1 MLGSAGEAS
10 TLRFVWEAERIVTGA
25 DHVTLVELAGGA
37 VVSLGAVSRIAFS
50 NGAIEFSGNTPA
62 AEVVRLYATVLGREP
77 DPAGLVF
84 WNDHRLDGLSLAQ
97 VAQGFFNS
105 PEFITRFGGLTDET
119 LVVNLYREALGRL
132 PDAAGLQF
140 HVTALQHGLARAE
153 LIANFV
159 QSPEAAQRFEA
170 LHPSGL
176 WVQDSRA
183 TLVGMAYDAVF
194 DRAPDAEGLRYWTAN
209 LASGAIDLHGLVSAI
224 AASAEFQNRHAG
236 ESDAEYVASIY
247 RSTLER
253 EAEPAGLSYWT
264 DMLAQ
269 QRMDRIDVAML
280 IGISEEQRQQFLQHP
295 HGDAF
300 L

>member
-1 MLGSAGEAS
+1 M
-10 TLRFVWEAERIVTGA
+10 
-25 DHVTLVELAGGA
+25 VELAGGA

-50 NGAIEFSGNTPA
+50 NGAIEFSGSAPA
-62 AEVVRLYATVLGREP
+62 AEVVRLYATVLGREA

-84 WNDHRLDGLSLAQ
+84 WNDHRMNGQSLVQ
-97 VAQGFFNS
+97 VAQEFLNSLEFNV
-105 PEFITRFGGLTDET
+105 RFSGLTNEA
-119 LVVNLYREALGRL
+119 LVTNLYRGALGRM
-132 PDAAGLQF
+132 PDAEGLQF
-140 HVTALQHGLARAE
+140 HVAALQHGLSRAE
-153 LIANFV
+153 LVANFV

-194 DRAPDAEGLRYWTAN
+194 DRAPDAEGLRRWTAD
-209 LASGAIDLHGLVSAI
+209 LASGATDLHGLVSAI
-224 AASAEFQNRHAG
+224 AASAEFQNRHAEETNAG
-236 ESDAEYVASIY
+236 YVASIY
-247 RSTLER
+247 HNALER
-253 EAEPAGLSYWT
+253 GAKPAELSYWT

-269 QRMDRIDVAML
+269 HRLDRIDIAVL
-280 IGISEEQRQQFLQHP
+280 IGTSEEQHQQFLQHP